1 MGTRKDAGVKPVPPS
16 PTAVVC
22 ASITLRPAC
31 TLRRAEGVSG
41 RDGASGIDALHF
53 LDEGVLCASVAWHG
67 LCIN

>member
-1 MGTRKDAGVKPVPPS
+1 MVLPPRARPVPFP
-16 PTAVVC
+16 PAVV
-22 ASITLRPAC
+22 ARVHNLRPVC

-41 RDGASGIDALHF
+41 CDGATRIDALHF